1 MTQPAGEFGGEE
13 RFAAAPERLFAVV
26 TDLET
31 LSENIPNL
39 VSAER
44 TDERTLK
51 CVVRPGF
58 SFLRGTLK
66 LTISLADLEPPT
78 AAAMTIAAQGI
89 GSAMQIVSRLQ
100 IAPDGAGSL
109 LRWQAKIERASGLLS
124 SIPGGLL
131 RAAADQTI
139 RHAWQQV
146 REKLG
151 EPPASN

>member
-1 MTQPAGEFGGEE
+1 SPRRPKNESWRSSLSMTQPAGEFGGEE

-78 AAAMTIAAQGI
+78 AAAMTIA
-89 GSAMQIVSRLQ
+89 
-100 IAPDGAGSL
+100 
-109 LRWQAKIERASGLLS
+109 
-124 SIPGGLL
+124 
-131 RAAADQTI
+131 
-139 RHAWQQV
+139 
-146 REKLG
+146 
-151 EPPASN
+151 

>member
-44 TDERTLK
+44 SDEHTLK
-51 CVVRPGF
+51 CVVKPGF

-109 LRWQAKIERASGLLS
+109 LQWQAKIERASQAVCCGPPPIRRSATPGSKFATS
-124 SIPGGLL
+124 SMRRRLNSG
-131 RAAADQTI
+131 R
-139 RHAWQQV
+139 
-146 REKLG
+146 
-151 EPPASN
+151 

>member
-1 MTQPAGEFGGEE
+1 MTQRTGEFGGEE
-13 RFAAAPERLFAVV
+13 RFAAAPRRLFDVL

-31 LSENIPNL
+31 LAGNIPNL

-44 TDERTLK
+44 PDDRTLK
-51 CVVRPGF
+51 CVIKPGF

-66 LTISLADLEPPT
+66 VTISLADLQPPS

-89 GSAMQIVSRLQ
+89 GSAMQIGSRLQ
-100 IAPDGAGSL
+100 IAAEGTGSL
-109 LRWQAKIERASGLLS
+109 LKWQAKIERASGLLA

-131 RAAADQTI
+131 QAAADQTI

-151 EPPASN
+151 EPLHG